1 MTDKKQQNKKKFK
14 VKEKIFKGVINFI
27 NDYKK
32 FINLNLSRKCI
43 FFCENSK
50 NLSDFMFGEIKK
62 NKKNI
67 SKNIL
72 NSFNHDNLFVKKSIQ
87 IKDLDNF
94 LDLKVLNLKI

>member
-1 MTDKKQQNKKKFK
+1 
-14 VKEKIFKGVINFI
+14 
-27 NDYKK
+27 
-32 FINLNLSRKCI
+32 
-43 FFCENSK
+43 
-50 NLSDFMFGEIKK
+50 MFGEIKK

-72 NSFNHDNLFVKKSIQ
+72 NSFNHDNLFVKKKSIQ